1 MKIESKAQLNR
12 FRTAPRK
19 VRLVIDGLRG
29 KTAKEAIEILQ
40 FSKKHAAIPV
50 KKLIESAAA
59 NAVHNYNAKKESL
72 VIGQIYVNEGKTLY
86 RWMPRAFGRA
96 TPIRKRTC
104 HVTVVLEGE
113 GTTASTEKKEKKA
126 VKAEEEKKT
135 EEKKEVVSEKKEP
148 KAKKADIKKAE

>member
-29 KTAKEAIEILQ
+29 KTVQEAIQVLQ

-59 NAVHNYNAKKESL
+59 NAVHNYTAKKDSL

-113 GTTASTEKKEKKA
+113 GTTASTEKKEKKE
-126 VKAEEEKKT
+126 VKEEV
-135 EEKKEVVSEKKEP
+135 KEVVKPVAEKKASKE
-148 KAKKADIKKAE
+148 KKADTKKAE

>member
-29 KTAKEAIEILQ
+29 KTIQEAIQVLR

-59 NAVHNYNAKKESL
+59 NALHNYNAKKESL
-72 VIGQIYVNEGKTLY
+72 VIGQIYVNEGKTTY

-113 GTTASTEKKEKKA
+113 GTTASTEKKEKKESKE
-126 VKAEEEKKT
+126 VAEPVAEKKT
-135 EEKKEVVSEKKEP
+135 PKE
-148 KAKKADIKKAE
+148 KKADTKKAE

>member
-29 KTAKEAIEILQ
+29 KTAQEAIQLLR

-59 NAVHNYNAKKESL
+59 NAVHNYNAKKDSL

-113 GTTASTEKKEKKA
+113 GTTASTEKKEKKD
-126 VKAEEEKKT
+126 VKEVAEPVVEKKAP
-135 EEKKEVVSEKKEP
+135 KE
-148 KAKKADIKKAE
+148 KKADTKKAE